1 MSWLIYLR
9 QSIKNLLRSP
19 FRSFLAL
26 LGISIGIA
34 CVVTI
39 YSIGEWFN
47 ESIKAEF
54 SALGADTIL
63 IYPISIET
71 EGGSVS
77 NVEWTPITL
86 NYVMD
91 LKKEFGEIEYIIPS
105 ISGWGMDVSYGK
117 LSIRANLMG
126 TTPEF
131 MIIGEKKMERG
142 MFWSY
147 MDLYRANNVCVLG
160 AVSAER
166 LFSSQ
171 EAVGKKILIG
181 GVPFNVLGVLLKT
194 PTGGIRMGNVDSA
207 IVMPYT
213 TLQKKLIGKRNAY
226 INEAR
231 VVSVKNTDIDA
242 LIPEIKKSL
251 IKKLR
256 IKKEED
262 VKFTVETS
270 EAFSGMIE
278 SMVGEWIKFLIVAA
292 GISLLIGG
300 LGIMNIMLVS
310 VTERTREIGIRMS
323 LGATSKDIIKQFL
336 IESVILCFIGGG
348 IGIMLSYPFAIMA
361 SKFMDYS
368 TKISIGIMFV
378 AFMYSCG
385 IGIFFGLY
393 PAYSASK
400 MDPVESLRYE

>member
-9 QSIKNLLRSP
+9 QSIKNLLRNP

-54 SALGADTIL
+54 SALGADTVLIL
-63 IYPISIET
+63 PISIET
-71 EGGSVS
+71 DGGNVS
-77 NVEWTPITL
+77 NVEWMRIRL
-86 NYVMD
+86 NYIED
-91 LKKEFGEIEYIIPS
+91 LKKEFDEIEYIIPS
-105 ISGWGMDVSYGK
+105 ISDWGDVSHGK
-117 LSIRANLMG
+117 LSIKSSFIG

-131 MIIGEKKMERG
+131 MLIGEKKMERG
-142 MFWSY
+142 VFWSD
-147 MDLYRANNVCVLG
+147 MDLYRGNNVCVLG
-160 AVSAER
+160 SVTAER

-171 EAVGKKILIG
+171 EAVGKKILIR
-181 GVPFNVLGVLLKT
+181 GVPFNVLGVLLKS
-194 PTGGIRMGNVDSA
+194 PSGGFSMGNMDSSV
-207 IVMPYT
+207 IMPYT
-213 TLQKKLIGKRNAY
+213 TLQKKLAGRKYSN

-231 VVSVKNTDIDA
+231 VVPVKGADINA

-251 IKKLR
+251 IKRLR
-256 IKKEED
+256 IKKDED

-270 EAFSGMIE
+270 EAFSD
-278 SMVGEWIKFLIVAA
+278 MVSSIIGEWIKFLIVAA

-323 LGATSKDIIKQFL
+323 LGATGKDIIKQFL
-336 IESVILCFIGGG
+336 IESVILCFIGGV
-348 IGIMLSYPFAIMA
+348 IGIMLSYPFAVMA

-368 TKISIGIMFV
+368 TKISVGIMFI
-378 AFMYSCG
+378 AFLYSCG